1 MNFRNFQEENEKAG
15 RYSFE
20 VYESPLGAA
29 FVNGIRRII
38 LTDIPT
44 LGFIGETMDQN
55 EYSFQILANNG
66 PLHNEYMQA
75 RLGLLP
81 IHHFVADALE
91 LENTGYEFE
100 LKEENQS
107 HETKNITTDMFTVRG
122 GSAGA
127 KDFFPNPILIT
138 RLCSNQKIHILGRPI
153 VKTARFHAGF
163 SPVSLCVFHYIEDT
177 RAIEAAGANGAAL
190 GPLQRERTYLKNKY
204 NDPIA
209 FKFEIE
215 SEITPNKPGA
225 AKKQIHDLVR
235 MAIEILIAKM
245 QFIIAEMKKSDDEP
259 RMVKS
264 QPASTA
270 GYEFIFQNED
280 DTIGNL
286 IQSYVHR
293 KYVRER
299 VPLNDVLIEYI
310 GYYCPHPL
318 DPSVVLRIYSEGLA
332 EDKYRLCLNKIA
344 EEIIEELNTALEQWL
359 QLNPQ

>member
-1 MNFRNFQEENEKAG
+1 MIFRNFSKENENAG
-15 RYSFE
+15 RWSFE
-20 VYESPLGAA
+20 VYDSPLGVA
-29 FVNGIRRII
+29 FVNAIRRII

-55 EYSFQILANNG
+55 EYSFEIIANNG

-81 IHHFVADALE
+81 IHHFVSEALE
-91 LENTGYEFE
+91 LEQGGFEFE
-100 LKEENQS
+100 LNEENKTQ
-107 HETKNITTDMFTVRG
+107 EIKNVTTDMFTVRG
-122 GSAGA
+122 GNKGA
-127 KDFFPNPILIT
+127 KDFFPNQILIT
-138 RLCSNQKIHILGRPI
+138 RLCPNQKIHIRGRPI

-163 SPVSLCVFHYIEDT
+163 CPVSLCVFHYIEDA
-177 RAIEAAGANGAAL
+177 RAIAAAGGSL
-190 GPLQRERTYLKNKY
+190 GPLQRERMFLKNKY

-215 SEITPNKPGA
+215 SEIGGGG
-225 AKKQIHDLVR
+225 KQIHDLVKI
-235 MAIEILIAKM
+235 AIEILIAKM
-245 QFIIAEMKKSDDEP
+245 QTIIAEMQKSEDEP

-270 GYEFIFQNED
+270 GHEFIFQNED

-299 VPLNDVLIEYI
+299 EPVADMLIDYI

-318 DPSVVLRIYSEGLA
+318 DPSVVLRIYSEGA
-332 EDKYRLCLNKIA
+332 TDYRQCLNKIS
-344 EEIIEELNTALEQWL
+344 EEIIEELNTALGEWQ